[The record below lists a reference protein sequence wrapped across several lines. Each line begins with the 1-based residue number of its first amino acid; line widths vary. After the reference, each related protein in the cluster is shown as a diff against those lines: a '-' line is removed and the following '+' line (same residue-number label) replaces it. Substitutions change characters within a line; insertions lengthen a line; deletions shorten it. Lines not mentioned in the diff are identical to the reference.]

1 MAFSVFA
8 RHMKP
13 LKKRSLSIFS
23 YFKEINLE
31 SRTSEL
37 NPLLEVNM
45 VNGRLV
51 LDTPNANYSFG
62 GLHRAFQKI
71 FKKLDLGSMTF
82 EEILILGYGAGS
94 VASILR
100 NEYDITS
107 VIDGV
112 EHDEVVL
119 SLAKKYFNND
129 RISSVKF
136 FNEDAYTFMQSNEKR
151 YDMIIVDIYFDQK
164 VPEKFEN
171 VQFLGWL
178 KQALSD
184 KGIIV
189 FNKLS
194 YNEEVSNAAFELK
207 DRFEK
212 VIANTEMYLV
222 PGGVP
227 NYMIVCRKNI

>member
-8 RHMKP
+8 KHMKP
-13 LKKRSLSIFS
+13 LKTRLLSIFS

-31 SRTSEL
+31 SRASEL

-71 FKKLDLGSMTF
+71 FKKLDIGSMTF
-82 EEILILGYGAGS
+82 REILILGYGAGS
-94 VASILR
+94 IASILR
-100 NEYDITS
+100 KEYNIIS
-107 VIDGV
+107 RIDGV

-119 SLAKKYFNND
+119 SLAEKYFNID
-129 RISSVKF
+129 RISDVKLSR
-136 FNEDAYTFMQSNEKR
+136 EDACRFMQSNEKR
-151 YDMIIVDIYFDQK
+151 YDLIIVDIYFDQK

-171 VQFLGWL
+171 IKFLGWL

-184 KGIIV
+184 KGMII

-194 YNEEVSNAAFELK
+194 YNEEVSNAAFELR

-212 VIANTEMYLV
+212 VIGNTEMYLV

-227 NYMIVCRKNI
+227 NYMLVYRQII